1 MTWAPEAATILH
13 QLVGEFDA
21 AAVDLSEAML
31 ARSRRLNPGDS
42 HHVGHMRT
50 VRLGETFDAVL
61 VHDAISYMTSE
72 ADRLSVLETARS
84 PNALVVC

>member
-1 MTWAPEAATILH
+1 
-13 QLVGEFDA
+13 
-21 AAVDLSEAML
+21 ML
-31 ARSRRLNPGDS
+31 THSCRLNPGVS
-42 HHVGHMRT
+42 HHVGGMRT

-72 ADRLSVLETARS
+72 ADRLSVFETARS

>member
-1 MTWAPEAATILH
+1 
-13 QLVGEFDA
+13 
-21 AAVDLSEAML
+21 
-31 ARSRRLNPGDS
+31 
-42 HHVGHMRT
+42 MRT

-72 ADRLSVLETARS
+72 ADRLSVFETARS